1 MADYTPA
8 DSGADRTDRM
18 SIASQKPSTIAV
30 WAGEE
35 KPLAFGAAQV
45 PIVQSAPFAYEDMD
59 EWAAVALGQAEGYI
73 YSRNTNP
80 TVGVFEEK
88 CRILEG
94 GEKAIAFASG
104 MAAISNT
111 LLSLLSPGDR
121 VVSIKDSY
129 GGTSRLFMDT
139 LPRMHIE
146 VDLVETSD
154 ADAIDAAIA
163 KGCELVYLETPTNP
177 TLKIIDLDRA
187 IRAAKK
193 RGAIVVVDNTF
204 ATPINQ
210 RPLEFGADLVLHS
223 ATKYLGGHDD
233 AMGGVLIGREDLVR
247 TVYEH
252 REICGAVLSAFSAYL
267 LLRGLKTLDLRVK
280 KQNETGLAVARFLD
294 QHPKVA
300 SVFYPGLETHDKHDV
315 AKRQMS
321 GFGGMLSFSVDGD
334 FDALKRFVG
343 GLKYVHRAASLGSVN
358 TLIGPPSVTSHVECT
373 AEQRAA
379 LGISETLLRYSCGVE
394 DADDLIAQL
403 DEGLKAV

>member
-1 MADYTPA
+1 
-8 DSGADRTDRM
+8 M
-18 SIASQKPSTIAV
+18 SIADQKPSTMAV

-35 KPLAFGAAQV
+35 TPLAFGAAQV
-45 PIVQSAPFAYEDMD
+45 PIVQSAPFAYDDMD

-88 CRILEG
+88 CRVLEG
-94 GEKAIAFASG
+94 GEKAVAFASG

-111 LLSLLSPGDR
+111 LLALLSPGDR

-129 GGTSRLFMDT
+129 GGTSRIFMDV
-139 LPRMHIE
+139 LPRMNIE

-154 ADAIDAAIA
+154 GDAIEAAIG
-163 KGCELVYLETPTNP
+163 KGCKLVYLETPTNP
-177 TLKIIDLDRA
+177 TLKIIDLRRA
-187 IRAAKK
+187 IAAAKK
-193 RGAIVVVDNTF
+193 QGAITVVDNTF

-210 RPLEFGADLVLHS
+210 NPIAFGADLVVHS

-233 AMGGVLIGREDLVR
+233 AMGGVLIGRKDLVQ

-252 REICGAVLSAFSAYL
+252 REICGAVLGAFPAYL
-267 LLRGLKTLDLRVK
+267 LLRGLKTLDLRVQ
-280 KQNETGLAVARFLD
+280 KQNQTGLAIARFLKG
-294 QHPKVA
+294 HPKIDT
-300 SVFYPGLETHDKHDV
+300 VFYPGLETHDKHDI
-315 AKRQMS
+315 ARSQMR
-321 GFGGMLSFSVDGD
+321 GFGGMMSFSVDGD

-343 GLKYVHRAASLGSVN
+343 HLHYIHRAASLGSVN

-379 LGISETLLRYSCGVE
+379 LGIPETLLRYSCGIE
-394 DADDLIAQL
+394 DAGDLITQL
-403 DEGLKAV
+403 DDALRQV

>member
-1 MADYTPA
+1 
-8 DSGADRTDRM
+8 M
-18 SIASQKPSTIAV
+18 SIVSQNISTQAV

-45 PIVQSAPFAYEDMD
+45 PIVQSAPFAYDDID
-59 EWAAVALGQAEGYI
+59 EWANVAFGKAEGYI

-129 GGTSRLFMDT
+129 GGTSRIFMDV
-139 LPRMHIE
+139 LPRMGIE

-163 KGCELVYLETPTNP
+163 KGCKLVYLETPTNP
-177 TLKIIDLDRA
+177 MLKIIDLARA
-187 IRAAKK
+187 ISAAHAND
-193 RGAIVVVDNTF
+193 AIAVVDNTF

-210 RPLEFGADLVLHS
+210 RPIEFGADLVVHS

-233 AMGGVLIGREDLVR
+233 AMGGVLIGRKDLVSI
-247 TVYEH
+247 VFEH

-267 LLRGLKTLDLRVK
+267 LLRGMKTLDLRVR
-280 KQNETGLAVARFLD
+280 KQNETGMAVARFLNA
-294 QHPKVA
+294 HSKVS
-300 SVFYPGLETHDKHDV
+300 SVFYPGLEDHDKHGI

-334 FDALKRFVG
+334 FDALKCFVEQ
-343 GLKYVHRAASLGSVN
+343 LDFVHRAASLGSVN

-373 AEQRAA
+373 AEQRAE
-379 LGISETLLRYSCGVE
+379 LGISETLLRYSCGIE

-403 DEGLKAV
+403 ERALTFIQPTTSFSGISKDR

>member
-1 MADYTPA
+1 
-8 DSGADRTDRM
+8 M
-18 SIASQKPSTIAV
+18 SIADQKPSTVAV

-45 PIVQSAPFAYEDMD
+45 PIVQSAPFAYDDMD
-59 EWAAVALGQAEGYI
+59 EWAAVALGRSEGYI

-94 GEKAIAFASG
+94 GEKAVAFASG

-111 LLSLLSPGDR
+111 LLALLSPGDR

-129 GGTSRLFMDT
+129 GGTSRIFMDV
-139 LPRMHIE
+139 LPRMNIE

-154 ADAIDAAIA
+154 GDAIEAAIS
-163 KGCELVYLETPTNP
+163 KGCKLVYLETPTNP
-177 TLKIIDLDRA
+177 TLKIIDLRRA
-187 IRAAKK
+187 IAAAKK
-193 RGAIVVVDNTF
+193 QGAITVVDNTF

-210 RPLEFGADLVLHS
+210 NPIAFGADLVVHS

-233 AMGGVLIGREDLVR
+233 AMGGVLVGRQDLVQ

-252 REICGAVLSAFSAYL
+252 REICGAVLAAFPAYL
-267 LLRGLKTLDLRVK
+267 LLRGLKTLDLRVQ
-280 KQNETGLAVARFLD
+280 KQNETGLAIARFLKD
-294 QHPKVA
+294 HPKIDK
-300 SVFYPGLETHDKHDV
+300 VFYPGLETHDKHDI
-315 AKRQMS
+315 AKSQMR
-321 GFGGMLSFSVDGD
+321 GFGGMMSFSVDGD

-343 GLKYVHRAASLGSVN
+343 HLHYIHRAASLGSVN

-379 LGISETLLRYSCGVE
+379 LGIPETLLRYSCGIE
-394 DADDLIAQL
+394 DAGDLITQL
-403 DEGLKAV
+403 DDALRQV

>member
-1 MADYTPA
+1 
-8 DSGADRTDRM
+8 M
-18 SIASQKPSTIAV
+18 SIADQKPSTIAV

-35 KPLAFGAAQV
+35 TPLAFGAAQV
-45 PIVQSAPFAYEDMD
+45 PIVQSAPFAYDDMD

-88 CRILEG
+88 CRVLEG
-94 GEKAIAFASG
+94 GEKAVAFASG

-111 LLSLLSPGDR
+111 LLALLSPGDR

-129 GGTSRLFMDT
+129 GGTSRIFMDV
-139 LPRMHIE
+139 LPRMNIE

-154 ADAIDAAIA
+154 GDAIEAAIE
-163 KGCELVYLETPTNP
+163 KGCKLVYLETPTNP
-177 TLKIIDLDRA
+177 TLKIIDLRRA
-187 IRAAKK
+187 IAAAKK
-193 RGAIVVVDNTF
+193 QGAITVVDNTF

-210 RPLEFGADLVLHS
+210 NPIAFGADLVVHS

-233 AMGGVLIGREDLVR
+233 AMGGVLIGRKDLVQ

-252 REICGAVLSAFSAYL
+252 REICGAVLAAFPAYL
-267 LLRGLKTLDLRVK
+267 LLRGLKTLDLRVQ
-280 KQNETGLAVARFLD
+280 KQNQTGLAIARFLKD
-294 QHPKVA
+294 HPKIDT
-300 SVFYPGLETHDKHDV
+300 VFYPGLETHDKHDI
-315 AKRQMS
+315 ARSQMR
-321 GFGGMLSFSVDGD
+321 GFGGMMSFSVDGD

-343 GLKYVHRAASLGSVN
+343 HLHYIHRAASLGSVN

-379 LGISETLLRYSCGVE
+379 LGIPETLLRYSCGVE
-394 DADDLIAQL
+394 DAGDLINQL
-403 DEGLKAV
+403 DDALRQV

>member
-1 MADYTPA
+1 
-8 DSGADRTDRM
+8 M
-18 SIASQKPSTIAV
+18 SIADQKPSTVAV

-45 PIVQSAPFAYEDMD
+45 PIVQSAPFAYDDMD
-59 EWAAVALGQAEGYI
+59 EWAAVALGRSEGYI

-94 GEKAIAFASG
+94 GEKAVAFASG

-111 LLSLLSPGDR
+111 LLALLSPGDR

-129 GGTSRLFMDT
+129 GGTSRIFMDV
-139 LPRMHIE
+139 LPRMNIE

-154 ADAIDAAIA
+154 GDAIEAAIS
-163 KGCELVYLETPTNP
+163 KGCKLVYLETPTNP
-177 TLKIIDLDRA
+177 TLKIIDLRRA
-187 IRAAKK
+187 IAAAKK
-193 RGAIVVVDNTF
+193 QGAITVVDNTF

-210 RPLEFGADLVLHS
+210 NPIAFGADLVVHS
-223 ATKYLGGHDD
+223 ATKYLGGNDD
-233 AMGGVLIGREDLVR
+233 AMGGVLVGRQDLVQ

-252 REICGAVLSAFSAYL
+252 REICGAVLAAFPAYL
-267 LLRGLKTLDLRVK
+267 LLRGLKTLDLRVQ
-280 KQNETGLAVARFLD
+280 KQNETGLAIARFLKD
-294 QHPKVA
+294 HPKIDK
-300 SVFYPGLETHDKHDV
+300 VFYPGLETHDKHDI
-315 AKRQMS
+315 AKSQMR
-321 GFGGMLSFSVDGD
+321 GFGGMMSFSVDGD

-343 GLKYVHRAASLGSVN
+343 HLHYIHRAASLGSVN

-379 LGISETLLRYSCGVE
+379 LGIPETLLRYSCGIE
-394 DADDLIAQL
+394 DAGDLITQL
-403 DEGLKAV
+403 DDALRQV